1 MVLRLLRRPLF
12 VALMV
17 IGALGAAN
25 AQSPARST
33 ISTIGEG
40 VASAAPDFAVVTIG
54 VQTQSKTAQSALG
67 ENSKATAAVI
77 DALKGVGVAPKDI
90 QTSEFSVW
98 PQNVEQPSRAMGGA
112 PQGVAGYIVSNR
124 VTATVRD
131 VSRLGEVLDKAVA
144 SGANAINGVEF
155 GVNDASRLLDEARK
169 TAFADAKRKAEI
181 YAAEAGAKLG
191 PLVSLEESGASA
203 PIAGGMMKEMAA
215 APRPP
220 IESGEMK
227 LSVLVNA
234 QFEIAR

>member
-1 MVLRLLRRPLF
+1 MVLRSLKRLLLIAA
-12 VALMV
+12 VT

-25 AQSPARST
+25 AQNSARPT
-33 ISTIGEG
+33 ISTTGEG
-40 VASAAPDFAVVTIG
+40 VARAAPDFAMVTIG
-54 VQTQSKTAQSALG
+54 VQTQSKTAQSALA
-67 ENSKATAAVI
+67 ENSKATSAVI
-77 DALKGVGVAPKDI
+77 DALKGVGVAAKDI

-98 PQNVEQPSRAMGGA
+98 PQNVEQPSRGSGA
-112 PQGVAGYIVSNR
+112 PQGVAGYIVANR

-131 VSRLGEVLDKAVA
+131 VSRLGETLDKTVA

-155 GVNDASRLLDEARK
+155 GVDDASHLLDEARK

-191 PLVSLEESGASA
+191 PLVSLEETGANA
-203 PIAGGMMKEMAA
+203 PVAGGMMKEMAA

-220 IESGEMK
+220 IEAGEMK
-227 LSVLVNA
+227 LSVQINA